1 MDSST
6 ALRII
11 ACMKPSMER
20 DQLDAWAYDSRTIKL
35 QGPLTNRV
43 RQLSSKVCYRELMRR
58 CFHGID
64 IAGTKMTRSILPVC
78 CTALIAELHAIQPS
92 LTGSFIDYLIRRMMA
107 EQIGIN
113 FIDERA
119 SNLLSDAH
127 ICNQPPIDYNSC
139 SIESLTNTCKEQG
152 LFGYDVIDKKRLK
165 ELLEFKFPPCRIAIQ
180 SADRTCKLPL
190 CQHQSYHKTV
200 NTQNYRTCDIISEV
214 FITSL
219 AHSETFGGPPK
230 QDTFDRMYQI
240 LQQTERLQTNMI
252 EPLQALCRQLIDG
265 KSSIQLNPI
274 LGLYGIAADADLILD
289 NTLIDIKCTKSG
301 MEEYELLQLLGYAT
315 LLDHQ
320 QQPMRSIQILNL
332 LKGEEIT
339 YDIDAVTHD
348 HWNTL
353 LNVLTNKA

>member
-1 MDSST
+1 
-6 ALRII
+6 
-11 ACMKPSMER
+11 
-20 DQLDAWAYDSRTIKL
+20 
-35 QGPLTNRV
+35 
-43 RQLSSKVCYRELMRR
+43 
-58 CFHGID
+58 
-64 IAGTKMTRSILPVC
+64 
-78 CTALIAELHAIQPS
+78 
-92 LTGSFIDYLIRRMMA
+92 
-107 EQIGIN
+107 
-113 FIDERA
+113 
-119 SNLLSDAH
+119 
-127 ICNQPPIDYNSC
+127 
-139 SIESLTNTCKEQG
+139 
-152 LFGYDVIDKKRLK
+152 
-165 ELLEFKFPPCRIAIQ
+165 
-180 SADRTCKLPL
+180 
-190 CQHQSYHKTV
+190 
-200 NTQNYRTCDIISEV
+200 
-214 FITSL
+214 
-219 AHSETFGGPPK
+219 
-230 QDTFDRMYQI
+230 MYQI